1 MCSKVLNGH
10 IILTDTS
17 ITTILA
23 PEMTYTPKKPSI
35 RMRRVGGF
43 LTCNDW
49 NVENIWQ
56 LTCVKPI
63 PDRYDF
69 YCMPFVFRHIVRSP
83 CYQQQVFTFQFLCRL
98 QGFQFPLTGLGVRD
112 IIRPLFEE
120 SSNDLANTNPLFVVI
135 GKRYFSFSMF
145 IVLHKKY
152 AFIMIES
159 IILEKLQSLHLI
171 ISQC

>member
-1 MCSKVLNGH
+1 
-10 IILTDTS
+10 
-17 ITTILA
+17 
-23 PEMTYTPKKPSI
+23 
-35 RMRRVGGF
+35 MRCVGGF

-120 SSNDLANTNPLFVVI
+120 SSNDLANTNPLSVVI
-135 GKRYFSFSMF
+135 GKRYFSFSIF
-145 IVLHKKY
+145 IVLHRKFKVVCQEHE
-152 AFIMIES
+152 FTTLFLIKINHSSECS
-159 IILEKLQSLHLI
+159 WVIFTTLIDDKLNGRVG
-171 ISQC
+171 